1 MNTPAA
7 ADIIASMTANL
18 TAIETAI
25 PNAEGYIMGWPG
37 GLGVRFENGAPMV
50 CGVLHADRIGDADM
64 TGTIVNGKGETA
76 RLMERKAALTAA
88 AASIRESIDYV
99 SALAA

>member
-1 MNTPAA
+1 MTDKAA
-7 ADIIASMTANL
+7 PILAALTSNL
-18 TAIETAI
+18 AAVEAAI
-25 PNAEGYIMGWPG
+25 PDAEGYIMGWPG

-88 AASIRESIDYV
+88 AASIRESIDYL